1 MWSHRWTNRVNEP
14 RASAHKGSGSPPLPH
29 AVSGDRVLLDTAY
42 GQVSCYRAAPGS
54 RPGGASAPVP
64 MLLVHSVNA
73 AASAYEVRPLHE
85 HFAASRPVYSLDL
98 PGYGLSERRAGE
110 YTPRQMT
117 DALHAVVARIRR
129 DHGTVAIDALALS
142 LSSEFLARAA
152 VEDPAV
158 FRSLA
163 LVSPTGFSGPRRR
176 YGPPGGTRKVDAL
189 YRFFSR
195 PGIGAPV
202 FRWLTK
208 PGVIRYF
215 LQRTWGGK
223 DIDEGMW
230 AYDVLSTR
238 QPGAWHAPISF
249 LTACLFSADVNALYE
264 QLGMPVWMSH
274 GVRGDFVDYRGID
287 TVRGRSNW
295 TITVFQAGA
304 LPHFEAGVPFL
315 AEYERFL
322 AVSRP

>member
-1 MWSHRWTNRVNEP
+1 MNRVNDP
-14 RASAHKGSGSPPLPH
+14 QHAATVAAAIAAKGTPHLPH
-29 AVSGDRVLLDTAY
+29 AVSGERLVLDTPS
-42 GQVSCYRAAPGS
+42 GRVSCYRSVPPQVPGV
-54 RPGGASAPVP
+54 PAGPP

-85 HFAASRPVYSLDL
+85 HFASSRAVYTPDL
-98 PGYGLSERRAGE
+98 PGYGFSERRPGE

-117 DALHAVVARIRR
+117 DALHAVVALIRR
-129 DHGTVAIDALALS
+129 EQGPVPVDALALS
-142 LSSEFLARAA
+142 LASEFLARAA
-152 VEDPAV
+152 NEDPAA

-163 LVSPTGFSGPRRR
+163 MVSPTGFSGSKRR
-176 YGPPGGTRKVDAL
+176 YAPPGGTRKVEAL

-195 PGIGAPV
+195 PGVGAPV

-215 LQRTWGGK
+215 LQRTWGGRN
-223 DIDEGMW
+223 IDEGMW

-264 QLGMPVWMSH
+264 RLDMPVWMSH

-287 TVRGRSNW
+287 TVCSRPNW
-295 TITVFQAGA
+295 TFTVFQTGA
-304 LPHFEAGVPFL
+304 LPHFEVGAAFL

-322 AVSRP
+322 ALSRP

>member
-1 MWSHRWTNRVNEP
+1 
-14 RASAHKGSGSPPLPH
+14 
-29 AVSGDRVLLDTAY
+29 
-42 GQVSCYRAAPGS
+42 
-54 RPGGASAPVP
+54 

-85 HFAASRPVYSLDL
+85 FFAATRTVYTPDL
-98 PGYGLSERRAGE
+98 PGYGFSERRPGE
-110 YTPRQMT
+110 YTPRMMT
-117 DALHAVVARIRR
+117 DALHAVLALIRR
-129 DHGTVAIDALALS
+129 EQGAVPIDALALS
-142 LSSEFLARAA
+142 LASEFLARAA
-152 VEDPAV
+152 TEDPAA

-163 LVSPTGFSGPRRR
+163 LVSPTGFSGTRRR
-176 YGPPGGTRKVDAL
+176 YTPPGGTRKVDAL

-202 FRWLTK
+202 FRWLTR

-230 AYDVLSTR
+230 AYDVISTR

-264 QLGMPVWMSH
+264 KLEMPVWMSH

-287 TVRGRSNW
+287 TVRDRPNW
-295 TITVFQAGA
+295 SFTVFQAGA

-322 AVSRP
+322 EVSRP

>member
-1 MWSHRWTNRVNEP
+1 MNDP
-14 RASAHKGSGSPPLPH
+14 RKPLAAGDDSPVLPP
-29 AVSGDRVLLDTAY
+29 AVSGERLLIDTPT
-42 GQVSCYRAAPGS
+42 GQVCCYRAGPAPGA
-54 RPGGASAPVP
+54 ASPAAP

-98 PGYGLSERRAGE
+98 PGYGFSERRPGE

-117 DALHAVVARIRR
+117 DALHAVVAQVQR
-129 DHGTVAIDALALS
+129 DHGPVPVDALALS
-142 LSSEFLARAA
+142 LASEFLARAA
-152 VEDPAV
+152 TEDPMA

-163 LVSPTGFSGPRRR
+163 LVSPTGFSGARRR
-176 YGPPGGTRKVDAL
+176 YAPAGGSRKVDAL
-189 YRFFSR
+189 YRVLSR

-202 FRWLTK
+202 FRWLTR

-223 DIDEGMW
+223 TIDEDMW
-230 AYDVLSTR
+230 AYDVLTTR

-249 LTACLFSADVNALYE
+249 LTACLFSTDINALYE
-264 QLGMPVWMSH
+264 KLAMPVWMSH

-287 TVRGRSNW
+287 TVSDRPNW
-295 TITVFQAGA
+295 SFTVFQAGA
-304 LPHFEAGVPFL
+304 LPHFEVGVPFL

>member
-1 MWSHRWTNRVNEP
+1 MRVNDP
-14 RASAHKGSGSPPLPH
+14 HAAAAASVTPVLPP
-29 AVSGDRVLLDTAY
+29 AVSGERLLLDTPS
-42 GQVSCYRAAPGS
+42 GQVSCYRAGPPTVPGVPAP
-54 RPGGASAPVP
+54 PPL
-64 MLLVHSVNA
+64 LLVHSVNA

-85 HFAASRPVYSLDL
+85 HFAATRTVYTLDL
-98 PGYGLSERRAGE
+98 PGYGFSERRPGE

-117 DALHAVVARIRR
+117 DALHAVLALIRR
-129 DHGTVAIDALALS
+129 DEGPVAVDALALS
-142 LSSEFLARAA
+142 LASEFLARAA
-152 VEDPAV
+152 TEDPAA

-163 LVSPTGFSGPRRR
+163 LVSPTGFSGSTRR
-176 YGPPGGTRKVDAL
+176 YAPAGGTRKVAAL

-215 LQRTWGGK
+215 LQRTWGGR

-230 AYDVLSTR
+230 AYDVITTR

-264 QLGMPVWMSH
+264 KLGMPVWMSH

-287 TVRGRSNW
+287 TVRSRSNW
-295 TITVFQAGA
+295 TFTVFQSGA
-304 LPHFEAGVPFL
+304 LPHFEPGVPFI
-315 AEYERFL
+315 AELERFL
-322 AVSRP
+322 ALSRP